1 MTKKEFEIQLEMPLK
16 QLKED
21 FAQIRTGRVTP
32 EILDPVKVEAYDSK
46 MSIQEIGSITSLNS
60 STLIIVPW
68 DKSLLQNISKA
79 IQESDIQVTPIVEG
93 DRVRLPFPGL
103 TEERRKEFARVVSDK
118 VEECRQ
124 KIRRVRQDAMRDVD
138 KMFSDKEIGED
149 EKFQMRESLEESV
162 KDSNDSVDRIGDKK
176 IREIMTV

>member
-1 MTKKEFEIQLEMPLK
+1 MTKKEFESQLEISLE

-21 FAQIRTGRVTP
+21 LAQIRTGRVTP
-32 EILDPVKVEAYDSK
+32 AILDSVKVEAYDSK
-46 MSIQEIGSITSLNS
+46 MSIQEIGSVTLLNA
-60 STLIIVPW
+60 STLVIVPW
-68 DKSLLQNISKA
+68 DKSLLSNISKA

-124 KIRRVRQDAMRDVD
+124 RLRRVRQDAMKDID

-149 EKFQMRESLEESV
+149 EKFQMKEGLEEIV
-162 KDSNDSVDRIGDKK
+162 KDSNESVDKIGDKK
-176 IREIMTV
+176 IQEIMTV

>member
-1 MTKKEFEIQLEMPLK
+1 MTKKEFESQLEISLE

-21 FAQIRTGRVTP
+21 LAQIRTGRVTP
-32 EILDPVKVEAYDSK
+32 AILDSVKVEAYDSK
-46 MSIQEIGSITSLNS
+46 MSIQEIGSVTLLNA
-60 STLIIVPW
+60 STLVIVPW
-68 DKSLLQNISKA
+68 DKSLLSNISKA

-124 KIRRVRQDAMRDVD
+124 RLRRVRQDAMKAID

-149 EKFQMRESLEESV
+149 EKFQTKDDLEEIV
-162 KDSNDSVDRIGDKK
+162 KDSNESVDKIGDKK
-176 IREIMTV
+176 IQEIMTV